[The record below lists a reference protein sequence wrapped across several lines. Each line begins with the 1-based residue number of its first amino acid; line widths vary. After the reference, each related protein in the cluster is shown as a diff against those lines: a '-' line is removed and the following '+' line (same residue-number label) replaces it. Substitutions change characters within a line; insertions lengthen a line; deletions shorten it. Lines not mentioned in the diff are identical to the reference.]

1 MDPRVLMYLSNTNGM
16 TPNEVE
22 MNDILIKLYLSGMV
36 QAQWKDGEPLFSITM
51 VGEEEYM
58 LAYAHNQK
66 AIEE

>member
-1 MDPRVLMYLSNTNGM
+1 VLMYLYNTNGM
-16 TPNEVE
+16 APNEVE

-36 QAQWKDGEPLFSITM
+36 KAQWKDGEPLFSITLL
-51 VGEEEYM
+51 GEEEYM

>member
-1 MDPRVLMYLSNTNGM
+1 MDPRVRMYLSNTNGM

>member
-36 QAQWKDGEPLFSITM
+36 QAKWKDGEPLFSITM

-58 LAYAHNQK
+58 LAYAYNQK